1 MPMEN
6 ELHLTDLIDVEML
19 QRIQDAF
26 SDMTGIASVTTDA
39 DGVAVTKGSHFSDF
53 CMKYTRSSPLGCQ
66 RCELC
71 DKNGAE
77 LALKKGASSTYF
89 CHAGLVDFAAPIIA
103 DGRMVGCFIGGQV
116 LTEPPDISK
125 IMQVADELG
134 VDPASYI
141 QAVMK
146 VNIVEKSQIDKA
158 ASFLYTIANGLSN
171 IAYHKYQLFQA
182 NIEIE
187 KANRMKSDFLANM
200 SHEIRTPMNAVIGM
214 AEMALREDLPPA
226 ARDYITQIKASG
238 KTLLTIINDILDF
251 SKIESGKMNIIP
263 VEYEPMSTIH
273 DVANI
278 ITTRIGSKNVE
289 LILDIAPDIPYK
301 LFGDSIR
308 FKQILLNLANNAVKF
323 TKHGRV
329 LLKIYADPVENGE
342 TVLHASIED
351 TGIGI
356 KKEQIGRLFRSFEQL
371 DSKRNRNIEGT
382 GLGLAISKLL
392 LTLMHGTISV
402 ESEYGIG
409 STFSFTLPQK
419 VLDDRPSGVF
429 NNDPPVHAAL
439 FIKNSLVQEQLQKDL
454 DRLHIAYD
462 NCTVTGTEPDNT
474 PDYLF
479 IDYAVFS
486 SAMQDYIPQIQINAN
501 LIARMDC
508 LLSFAKASD
517 ENRYVRPVIDDS
529 QILDIKQGRHPVIE
543 TQLPLGER
551 YVPNDVLLDT
561 EKQQVMMITGPNM
574 AGKSTYM
581 RQTALIV
588 LMAQV
593 GSFVPAA
600 SANIGICDRIFTRV
614 GASDDLASG
623 QSTFMVEMSE
633 VANILRNA
641 TKNSLLIL
649 DEIGRGTSTYDGLAI
664 AWAVVEYISNSEL
677 LGAKTLFATHYHE
690 LTELEGKL
698 SAVNNYCIAVKEDGD
713 DIVFLRKIVKGGA
726 DRSYGI
732 QVAKLAG
739 VPDVVIARAN
749 EICNQLIDKDITT
762 KLKEIKVT
770 NDFKPKKEDT
780 QMSMFGSLAES
791 QVIEDIKCVD
801 LSNMTPMKALLY
813 LNELQE
819 RLK

>member
-1 MPMEN
+1 MEN
-6 ELHLTDLIDVEML
+6 ELHLTDLIDIEML

-356 KKEQIGRLFRSFEQL
+356 KKNRLE
-371 DSKRNRNIEGT
+371 D
-382 GLGLAISKLL
+382 
-392 LTLMHGTISV
+392 
-402 ESEYGIG
+402 
-409 STFSFTLPQK
+409 FSAPL
-419 VLDDRPSGVF
+419 
-429 NNDPPVHAAL
+429 
-439 FIKNSLVQEQLQKDL
+439 NS
-454 DRLHIAYD
+454 
-462 NCTVTGTEPDNT
+462 
-474 PDYLF
+474 
-479 IDYAVFS
+479 
-486 SAMQDYIPQIQINAN
+486 
-501 LIARMDC
+501 
-508 LLSFAKASD
+508 
-517 ENRYVRPVIDDS
+517 
-529 QILDIKQGRHPVIE
+529 
-543 TQLPLGER
+543 
-551 YVPNDVLLDT
+551 
-561 EKQQVMMITGPNM
+561 
-574 AGKSTYM
+574 
-581 RQTALIV
+581 
-588 LMAQV
+588 
-593 GSFVPAA
+593 
-600 SANIGICDRIFTRV
+600 
-614 GASDDLASG
+614 
-623 QSTFMVEMSE
+623 
-633 VANILRNA
+633 
-641 TKNSLLIL
+641 
-649 DEIGRGTSTYDGLAI
+649 
-664 AWAVVEYISNSEL
+664 
-677 LGAKTLFATHYHE
+677 
-690 LTELEGKL
+690 
-698 SAVNNYCIAVKEDGD
+698 
-713 DIVFLRKIVKGGA
+713 
-726 DRSYGI
+726 
-732 QVAKLAG
+732 
-739 VPDVVIARAN
+739 
-749 EICNQLIDKDITT
+749 
-762 KLKEIKVT
+762 
-770 NDFKPKKEDT
+770 
-780 QMSMFGSLAES
+780 
-791 QVIEDIKCVD
+791 
-801 LSNMTPMKALLY
+801 
-813 LNELQE
+813 
-819 RLK
+819 